1 MEGTTSMRGKGNEGK
16 RTGVGTPVSPYGA
29 WGIAVGRGGLPCRG
43 RSLPEGGV
51 GSETQKTWGTGKACE
66 GSAQAWRCSTLPA
79 PCEWPVGVPS
89 SCEWGARSSWGGPT
103 GGGGGRG
110 ARVRGA

>member
-51 GSETQKTWGTGKACE
+51 GSETQKTWGRGGAGGGTARAG
-66 GSAQAWRCSTLPA
+66 GGPTLPA
-79 PCEWPVGVPS
+79 RGEGRVAGP
-89 SCEWGARSSWGGPT
+89 WGGGGGAVWWGGGPT
-103 GGGGGRG
+103 GGGGG
-110 ARVRGA
+110 